1 MFVSCEI
8 GLFPASII
16 GIPADPEQVLHWRK
30 SPLKAY
36 YPKGCDDGSQT
47 DGYSREGD
55 DESSERASTRSKRC
69 KANQYSS

>member
-36 YPKGCDDGSQT
+36 YPKGCDD
-47 DGYSREGD
+47 
-55 DESSERASTRSKRC
+55 ASLDLLPTFSGTI
-69 KANQYSS
+69 AD